1 MGLITGGSNFGI
13 NGKVGDRVY
22 YTSNGK
28 TVVRQISAAEYNS
41 KTVQQ
46 LLQRVIVKTVS
57 NNYSALKD
65 IVNHSF
71 QGVKKGADSMA
82 YFSKIN
88 AHYLRD
94 RAAEIVNAGMSLDS
108 FIQFSKL
115 GSKKFIPA
123 ALYISE
129 GTLTQVH
136 PSITPFTTAG
146 SAIACLDCPENTYA
160 SLANQYNLKRGD
172 QITLLTVEKDAYGE
186 YLFKYSRIIMDPRDG
201 GDVAPMSSA
210 LIVDNAIN
218 KPSRRNEGY
227 YYYLAY
233 DETSHQIRWKGING
247 DVAAVA
253 VIVSRKSG
261 SDWFRSNAKLLLN
274 EDVIGA
280 DKVSLLA
287 AIGAAQAGTTEV
299 YIADEDALY
308 LNNAGVGGSE
318 GDSETSESDT
328 PASTEMTVNPVVNF
342 NGVGQNVSG
351 GNVAIT
357 ASQGQN
363 VTVEIS
369 GQNIDAATGEAIGD
383 PNVAGQS
390 GATVQRT
397 YASDG
402 SKLTFVISNFTVPA
416 TINFDY
422 NTAHWF
428 QLSVTAPQSGS
439 GDDES

>member
-1 MGLITGGSNFGI
+1 MGLIKTGSNFGI
-13 NGKVGDRVY
+13 QGKVGDRVY

-28 TVVRQISAAEYNS
+28 TVVRQLSAAEYNS

-115 GSKKFIPA
+115 GQKKFIPA

-136 PSITPFTTAG
+136 PSITPFTSAG

-172 QITLLTVEKDAYGE
+172 QVTLLTVEKDAYGE
-186 YLFKYSRIIMDPRDG
+186 YLFKYERIIMDPRDG

-210 LIVDNAIN
+210 LIVNNAIN

-227 YYYLAY
+227 FHYLAY
-233 DETSHQIRWKGING
+233 DETAHQIRWKGING

-253 VIVSRKSG
+253 VIISRKSG
-261 SDWFRSNAKLLLN
+261 NDWFRSNAKFLLN

-280 DKVSLLA
+280 DKISLLA

-299 YIADEDALY
+299 YIADDDALY

-318 GDSETSESDT
+318 GETESSESDT
-328 PASTEMTVNPVVNF
+328 PTDTTPSISSVKINDVQ
-342 NGVGQNVSG
+342 QNVNG
-351 GNVAIT
+351 GNVSIATEYANVGINIL
-357 ASQGQN
+357 GQN
-363 VTVEIS
+363 LTAEMFSGTVE
-369 GQNIDAATGEAIGD
+369 
-383 PNVAGQS
+383 GQS
-390 GATVQRT
+390 SATVNVQ
-397 YASDG
+397 AAENGNSVAID
-402 SKLTFVISNFTVPA
+402 VAAFTKPA
-416 TINFDY
+416 TVKINKGGSL
-422 NTAHWF
+422 WF
-428 QLSVTAPQSGS
+428 TLSVTEPSQG
-439 GDDES
+439 GGGTDES

>member
-1 MGLITGGSNFGI
+1 MGLIKTGSNFGI
-13 NGKVGDRVY
+13 QGKVGDRVY

-46 LLQRVIVKTVS
+46 ILQRVITKTVV

-82 YFSKIN
+82 YFNKIN

-94 RAAEIVNAGMSLDS
+94 RAAEIVNAGTSLDS

-115 GSKKFIPA
+115 GQKKFVPA

-136 PSITPFTTAG
+136 PSITPFTSAG

-172 QITLLTVEKDAYGE
+172 QVTLLTVEKDAYGE
-186 YLFKYSRIIMDPRDG
+186 YLFKYERIIMDPRDG
-201 GDVAPMSSA
+201 GDVAPMSTP
-210 LIVDNAIN
+210 LIVSNAIN

-227 YYYLAY
+227 FHYLAY
-233 DETSHQIRWKGING
+233 DETAHQIRWKGING

-253 VIVSRKSG
+253 VIISRKSG
-261 SDWFRSNAKLLLN
+261 SDWFRSNAKFLLN
-274 EDVIGA
+274 EDVIGD

-299 YIADEDALY
+299 YIADDDSLY

-318 GDSETSESDT
+318 GEAESSESDT
-328 PASTEMTVNPVVNF
+328 PVDTTPVVSSVEIN
-342 NGVGQNVSG
+342 NVQQNVSG
-351 GNVAIT
+351 GSVSVATEYANVGIEILGQNLTAEMFSGSVEGQSSATVNVQAAEDGNSVAIDVAAFT
-357 ASQGQN
+357 KPA
-363 VTVEIS
+363 TVKI
-369 GQNIDAATGEAIGD
+369 NK
-383 PNVAGQS
+383 S
-390 GATVQRT
+390 GALWFTLTVT
-397 YASDG
+397 EPSSGGDG
-402 SKLTFVISNFTVPA
+402 T
-416 TINFDY
+416 
-422 NTAHWF
+422 
-428 QLSVTAPQSGS
+428 
-439 GDDES
+439 DES

>member
-1 MGLITGGSNFGI
+1 MGLIKTGSNFGI

-28 TVVRQISAAEYNS
+28 TVVRQLSAAEYNS

-46 LLQRVIVKTVS
+46 LLQRVITKTVV

-82 YFSKIN
+82 YFNKIN

-94 RAAEIVNAGMSLDS
+94 RAAEIVNAGQSLDS
-108 FIQFSKL
+108 FIQFSKI
-115 GSKKFIPA
+115 GQKKFIPA

-129 GTLTQVH
+129 GTLTAVH
-136 PSITPFTTAG
+136 PSITPFTGAG

-172 QITLLTVEKDAYGE
+172 QVTLLTVEKDAYGE
-186 YLFKYSRIIMDPRDG
+186 YLFKYARIIMDPRDG

-210 LIVDNAIN
+210 LIVNNAVN

-227 YYYLAY
+227 FHYLTY
-233 DETSHQIRWKGING
+233 DETAKQIRWKGING

-253 VIVSRKSG
+253 VIISRKSG
-261 SDWFRSNAKLLLN
+261 NDWFRSNAQFLLN
-274 EDVIGA
+274 EGVIGA
-280 DKVSLLA
+280 DKISLLA

-299 YIADEDALY
+299 YIADDDALY

-318 GDSETSESDT
+318 GDSEPSESDT
-328 PASTEMTVNPVVNF
+328 PVDKTMRVDPVVKF
-342 NGVGQNVSG
+342 NGAGQNVSG

-357 ASQGQN
+357 SAQGKN
-363 VTVEIS
+363 ITVEIT
-369 GQNIDAATGEAIGD
+369 GQNINAATGEAIGN

-390 GATVQRT
+390 EASVERT
-397 YASDG
+397 YAADG
-402 SKLTFVISNFTVPA
+402 TKLTFVISNFTVPA
-416 TINFDY
+416 TVNFDY
-422 NTAHWF
+422 DTAHWF
-428 QLSVTAPQSGS
+428 QLSVTAPQSGDS
-439 GDDES
+439 TDES